1 MCEGRDLPYP
11 RRPCEAVAT
20 GAAAESG
27 PRLKHRQSIM
37 RNNIA
42 GKKIPCKPQK
52 LQEILVTMKIRCGRQ
67 ELARQAL
74 IPLAGARGVSLGI

>member
-11 RRPCEAVAT
+11 RRPCEGVAT

-52 LQEILVTMKIRCGRQ
+52 LQDILATVRIRHGMLSR
-67 ELARQAL
+67 RFQAEWW
-74 IPLAGARGVSLGI
+74 